1 MSAQIV
7 RKSLLGFAAAVAILA
22 GGIWTGRLA
31 AGPLGHGRHFSAQRV
46 FERIADRLDLSDTQR
61 EQVRDVLKSHKGGI
75 LASIQQVRIARAA
88 LRQATDADAIDEGSI
103 RARAADLGRAE
114 AEAAVLRAQIRAEIL
129 PILNDEQKQKLA
141 ALRTRVEGGGDRVA
155 GSLREFLAN

>member
-7 RKSLLGFAAAVAILA
+7 RKSLLGFAVAVAILA
-22 GGIWTGRLA
+22 GGVWTGRLA

-61 EQVRDVLKSHKGGI
+61 EQVRDVLKSRKGGI
-75 LASIQQVRIARAA
+75 LASVDQVRTSRAA
-88 LRQATDADAIDEGSI
+88 LRQAIDADPVDEGAI
-103 RARAADLGRAE
+103 RARAAAVGRAE
-114 AEAAVLRAQIRAEIL
+114 ADAAVLRAQIRAEIL
-129 PILNDEQKQKLA
+129 PILNDDQKQKLA

-155 GSLREFLAN
+155 GSLREFLAH

>member
-75 LASIQQVRIARAA
+75 LASIQQVRIARTA
-88 LRQATDADAIDEGSI
+88 LRQATDADAIDEGAI
-103 RARAADLGRAE
+103 RARAADMGRAE

-141 ALRTRVEGGGDRVA
+141 ALRSRVEGGGDRVA